1 MFGLFDSIL
10 SKLCGWLEAVVE
22 VTSSSDLYVKLVYIK
37 YWLVIQLDLLRIKLE
52 REILLRPATEPAN
65 EALRSCGMKPAAD
78 DSALSGGYVGSV
90 RKVKIEPIG
99 EDEQPDSVV
108 VKSVPEVFKARMFAG
123 MFGTSEREGRFYAE
137 IGAALPVPIPKVY
150 LSQWNR
156 ARGSEVIIMQN
167 IGGGSLT
174 EALRTDQNPQK
185 LVEEAMVVAARF
197 HGKYWGATPSTLRHS
212 PLGQYSWLK
221 GWDYV
226 QGQHEAMFK
235 YYKGV
240 IADMWR
246 KVREAITI
254 GKAAERKYD
263 CKWSRELVAFI
274 DEAVKNATWE
284 TYQKALRERKHLL
297 TLVHGDYHAGNQLW
311 DTEAKKP
318 YTVDWSDV
326 SVGEGPADIAQ
337 FCISN
342 VKTDDRRKWEDELLR
357 AYWDELEKQGVDHS
371 SYTLPMCREAYVRG
385 GIDRWVQLL
394 ILMAVYGLDHPD
406 ILPDSF
412 MQYFIDQVGDFIFDH
427 KDEYEAPYLL
437 TITYDAPWKN
447 SPTTA
452 NRNHPRTPTTRPEKF
467 LRALSACSLWAKTCN
482 EDPSADAAALY
493 GLPTLMPERNGQKR
507 GRGGSGGIY

>member
-10 SKLCGWLEAVVE
+10 SEAVRM
-22 VTSSSDLYVKLVYIK
+22 LVYIK

-52 REILLRPATEPAN
+52 RKILLRPATEPVN

-137 IGAALPVPIPKVY
+137 IAAALPVPIPKVY

-174 EALRTDQNPQK
+174 EALKTDQNPQK

-197 HGKYWGATPSTLRHS
+197 HAKYWGATPSTLRQS

-226 QGQHEAMFK
+226 QGQHEAMFN

-240 IADMWR
+240 IGDMWR
-246 KVREAITI
+246 KVKEAITT
-254 GKAAERKYD
+254 GKAGERKYD
-263 CKWSRELVAFI
+263 CKQSAVGRRGQ
-274 DEAVKNATWE
+274 EAV
-284 TYQKALRERKHLL
+284 YGG
-297 TLVHGDYHAGNQLW
+297 LVR
-311 DTEAKKP
+311 
-318 YTVDWSDV
+318 
-326 SVGEGPADIAQ
+326 
-337 FCISN
+337 CISWGRAGRYRAVLHLQR

-357 AYWDELEKQGVDHS
+357 AYWDELERQGVDHS
-371 SYTLPMCREAYVRG
+371 SYTLAMCREAYVRG

-406 ILPDSF
+406 VLPDSF
-412 MQYFIDQVGDFIFDH
+412 MQYFVDQVGDFIFDH
-427 KDEYEAPYLL
+427 KDEYKVPYLL
-437 TITYDAPWKN
+437 TITYDAPW
-447 SPTTA
+447 
-452 NRNHPRTPTTRPEKF
+452 
-467 LRALSACSLWAKTCN
+467 
-482 EDPSADAAALY
+482 
-493 GLPTLMPERNGQKR
+493 
-507 GRGGSGGIY
+507 